1 MKIVKFTKVAICLI
15 VILECLGTC
24 KAKAEIGL
32 KEAFKGKFLI
42 GVALNNNQ
50 TTGRDTIANKLILKN
65 FNSIVAENCMKSE
78 VVQPIEGQFD
88 FSQADQFVNFGE
100 QHGMFIIGHTLIWHS
115 QAPGWFFKDEKGRQV
130 SREVLIDRMHK
141 HINTVVSRYKGRVKA
156 WDVVNEAIN
165 DDGSYRESP
174 FFKIIGKDFI
184 KLAFQFAHEADPN
197 AQMNYNDYNMALPG
211 KREAVVKM
219 VKDLKDQGI
228 RIDAV
233 GMQGH
238 LGLDFPTVDEFEK
251 SIVAFSEANVKIMI
265 TELDLSILPS
275 PWSKMGANVAD
286 NAEYKDKTNPY
297 VNGVP
302 ADKNAV
308 WENVYN
314 NFFKLF
320 IKHSD
325 KIIRVTL
332 WGLTDK
338 DSWKNNWPIRGR
350 KDYPLLFDR
359 GYKPKPIVTK
369 IIKEAMK

>member
-1 MKIVKFTKVAICLI
+1 MKIVKLTNIAICLI
-15 VILECLGTC
+15 VISVCLGAC
-24 KAKAEIGL
+24 KVKAEIGL
-32 KEAFKGKFLI
+32 KDAFKGKFLI

-88 FSQADQFVNFGE
+88 FSQADQFVSFGE

-115 QAPGWFFKDEKGRQV
+115 QAPGWFFKDEKGQQV
-130 SREVLIDRMHK
+130 SREVLIERMHK
-141 HINTVVSRYKGRVKA
+141 HINTLVSRYKGRVKA

-197 AQMNYNDYNMALPG
+197 AQLNYNDYNMALPG

-219 VKDLKDQGI
+219 VKELKDQGI

-314 NFFKLF
+314 DFFKLF

-359 GYKPKPIVTK
+359 NYKPKPIVTK
-369 IIKEAMK
+369 IIKEAIK